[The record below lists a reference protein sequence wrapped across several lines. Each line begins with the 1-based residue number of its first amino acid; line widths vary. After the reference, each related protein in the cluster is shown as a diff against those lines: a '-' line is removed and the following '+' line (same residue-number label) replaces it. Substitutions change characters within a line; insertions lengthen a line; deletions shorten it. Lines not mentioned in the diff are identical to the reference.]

1 MSHQSALPRIEVQA
15 TMHQRVTKTNTTSGF
30 RACLV
35 YMRCISFGYITF
47 NYCYFALYY
56 YYYYI
61 AFCCI
66 YYYYFNNCNR
76 YYYILLLPHTW
87 WRLHLSLLI
96 VYRYLHVINCSCLWL
111 VAWTCVLSP
120 ILFSIYSNEMSRNGQ
135 WPLWVVSNKS
145 SLFLSIPC
153 RLMS

>member
-30 RACLV
+30 RARLV
-35 YMRCISFGYITF
+35 YMRCINSGYISF
-47 NYCYFALYY
+47 NYRYFALYY

-61 AFCCI
+61 AFCYI

-76 YYYILLLPHTW
+76 YYYILLLPQTW

-96 VYRYLHVINCSCLWL
+96 VYRYLHNYNQLFMSVAGSMDMRSFSHSFFNLFKRNVAQRSMALVGCL
-111 VAWTCVLSP
+111 
-120 ILFSIYSNEMSRNGQ
+120 
-135 WPLWVVSNKS
+135 K
-145 SLFLSIPC
+145 
-153 RLMS
+153 